1 MVNDVVVELQN
12 VTKKIKGKTIIDDL
26 SFSVRR
32 GEVYGFL
39 GPNGAGKTTTIRM
52 MVGLMSMTSG
62 NIVIEGH
69 NIRTDRAKAMAH
81 VGAIVENP
89 ELYKFMTGRKNLQHF
104 VRMSGKPIT
113 EERIKE
119 IVKLVDLENALDKK
133 VKTYS
138 LGMRQRLGVAQALL
152 HNPSILILDEPTNG
166 LDPAGIRELRDYLRH
181 LAKKENISILVSS
194 HLLSEIELM
203 CDRVLIIQNGKFV
216 GERSL
221 DPNEEGEQSQAMAIR
236 FVVDDA
242 AKAMEVLA
250 STAWKASVE
259 EDSAVKVELMH
270 DEVPTAVQKFV
281 QAGVLIYEVRTVAPT
296 LEETFLS
303 MTKGGRI
310 E

>member
-1 MVNDVVVELQN
+1 MNDVVVELQN
-12 VTKKIKGKTIIDDL
+12 VTKKIKGKTIIDNL

-62 NIVIEGH
+62 NIMIEGH
-69 NIRTDRAKAMAH
+69 NIRTDRSKAMAH

-221 DPNEEGEQSQAMAIR
+221 DPNEEGQQSAAVAIR
-236 FVVDDA
+236 FEVDNA
-242 AKAMEVLA
+242 AKAAEVLA
-250 STAWKASVE
+250 SAEWKTIVE
-259 EDSAVKVELMH
+259 ADSAIKIELLH
-270 DEVPTAVQKFV
+270 DEIPAAVQKLV
-281 QAGVLIYEVRTVAPT
+281 QAGVLIYEVRAVAPT